1 MPVLSPVEGP
11 GLNLPVP
18 ECSVCGAEYAAARWA
33 LKYLTCL
40 TCGEK
45 AARRVKHTVAPLP
58 KSNYVLISD
67 PSLLKGLN
75 TSHKGS
81 YQQ

>member
-1 MPVLSPVEGP
+1 MP
-11 GLNLPVP
+11 GLTTP
-18 ECSVCGAEYAAARWA
+18 ECVVCGSEYAAARWA

-45 AARRVKHTVAPLP
+45 AARGVRHTIAPLP
-58 KSNYVLISD
+58 KSNYMVFTDL
-67 PSLLKGLN
+67 SLLKGLN

-81 YQQ
+81 HQ